1 MGSFVSIP
9 GFSRER
15 CRRLR
20 GFESLEQ
27 GNVGS
32 ICSAIRDEEVVH
44 MLVTWSIL
52 AFLISALCWIAG
64 DALIVGGLPNRRFPQ
79 TRQARARRVHR
90 AHGG

>member
-52 AFLISALCWIAG
+52 AFLISALCWI
-64 DALIVGGLPNRRFPQ
+64 VGGLPNRRFPQ